1 MKKWTLL
8 LLSLILAFGTL
19 DAQNKGNKMKIAVMD
34 FNTGVGVEKQEVQGL
49 SDMLINT
56 LYESGKFSII
66 ERSQLNHVLDEWDFQ
81 ASELTNEQLVQVGRI
96 LGVRA
101 VLVGTVNFLASHKN
115 HDGSYAGEYNVDV
128 RAVDVESGEVVT
140 TAGATKK
147 TNSTYRDMMKRLGKQ
162 LAKNLIKEVPE
173 QPVVVVEEP
182 KPEEPKKTEKPKE
195 PEKPH
200 FRKSGFTIRPELGLN
215 IPLTGLNYPPID
227 EYYYYNYY
235 SDLAFA
241 FSPSVELAIGYQAGS
256 HFFFGIIG
264 GYGGVLNGYY
274 CDYYYDPDGN
284 HEDWDWINP
293 YKIVDYSSNLFPV
306 KADIRWYLIDH
317 EYSFIIDLQ
326 GGVGFYKCRED
337 IYEDYENEN
346 AVLGNYWERQSGAF
360 DLKLGLGFAFGNFE
374 AVLGGETAIGTT
386 LYEDYRLS
394 LNVSYRFGQAIKKWW

>member
-1 MKKWTLL
+1 MKKWTLFL
-8 LLSLILAFGTL
+8 LTMFLALGSLN
-19 DAQNKGNKMKIAVMD
+19 AQNKKMKIAVMD
-34 FNTGVGVEKQEVQGL
+34 FKTGVGVDTQEVQGL

-115 HDGSYAGEYNVDV
+115 PDGSYTGEYNVDV

-147 TNSTYRDMMKRLGKQ
+147 RKATYREMMEKIGKQ
-162 LAKNLIKEVPE
+162 LAKNLVEKVPE
-173 QPVVVVEEP
+173 PQKPVIVEKEP
-182 KPEEPKKTEKPKE
+182 KPEKPEKPKKTEK

-215 IPLTGLNYPPID
+215 IPLAGLNYRND
-227 EYYYYNYY
+227 EYGYY
-235 SDLAFA
+235 DIAFA
-241 FSPSVELAIGYQAGS
+241 FSPSAELAIGYQAGP

-264 GYGGVLNGYY
+264 GYGGALKGYY
-274 CDYYYDPDGN
+274 SDYYYDPDEN
-284 HEDWDWINP
+284 HDGYWWNNP
-293 YKIVDYSSNLFPV
+293 YKNVDYTSYLFPV

-326 GGVGFYKCRED
+326 GGVG
-337 IYEDYENEN
+337 IYNYYRDDYQDEYSND
-346 AVLGNYWERQSGAF
+346 AVFGNYEECKRQDVTF
-360 DLKLGLGFAFGNFE
+360 DVKLGFGFAVGNWE
-374 AVLGGETAIGTT
+374 AVLGGESVMGGGLYGDWRLTFNIG
-386 LYEDYRLS
+386 
-394 LNVSYRFGQAIKKWW
+394 YRFGQAIKRWW